1 MTVNEMLAMLQD
13 ELEASKKAMFNSKRL
28 VDADKCLDLID
39 EIVEMLPVELERAA
53 NIIKERKQI
62 LSDAESEA
70 QQYLEEAR
78 RHVEDLVQET
88 EIVKAANVE
97 ANGII
102 ASAKQNA
109 KEIRLGA
116 KAYANEV
123 LQDLESYL
131 DRINGQIRSSRE
143 QFTK

>member
-78 RHVEDLVQET
+78 RHAEDLVQET

-97 ANGII
+97 ANG
-102 ASAKQNA
+102 ASLPPPSRTQKKSGSAQ
-109 KEIRLGA
+109 RLTPTRFC
-116 KAYANEV
+116 
-123 LQDLESYL
+123 
-131 DRINGQIRSSRE
+131 RIWNRIS
-143 QFTK
+143 TA